1 MSRFKCYQRWQD
13 SKRQT
18 PEAAAEPAIERPPS
32 PKRSK
37 QDAEEVS
44 IIEKE
49 KVISQYLI
57 EKVMRHEGLLTK
69 REVNAAIAA
78 FKPSD
83 PPTEDDIEFM
93 HRCDLPVPEVPLYH
107 DTRLPPGWRREVQE
121 RRYNSK
127 IGPVDVWIYDQ
138 AGRVFKSR
146 EDLERHVT
154 THGIEGIDPAKVD
167 FSIYGVTNP
176 QTCDW
181 Y

>member
-18 PEAAAEPAIERPPS
+18 PEAAAEPTEERP

-44 IIEKE
+44 IIEK
-49 KVISQYLI
+49 
-57 EKVMRHEGLLTK
+57 VMNHEGLLTK
-69 REVNAAIAA
+69 TEVRAAIAV

-93 HRCDLPVPEVPLYH
+93 HRVHLPVPEVPLYH
-107 DTRLPPGWRREVQE
+107 DTRLPPGRRREVQE

-127 IGPVDVWIYDQ
+127 IGPVDVWIYDEI
-138 AGRVFKSR
+138 GRVFKSR
-146 EDLERHVT
+146 EDLERHLT

-167 FSIYGVTNP
+167 FSIYGKSFVTNL
-176 QTCDW
+176 
-181 Y
+181 

>member
-1 MSRFKCYQRWQD
+1 MSRFKCYQRWQV

-18 PEAAAEPAIERPPS
+18 PEAAAEPATERPPS

-44 IIEKE
+44 IWKE
-49 KVISQYLI
+49 AMK
-57 EKVMRHEGLLTK
+57 KEGLLTK
-69 REVNAAIAA
+69 REVRAAIAA

-83 PPTEDDIEFM
+83 PPTEEEIEFM
-93 HRCDLPVPEVPLYH
+93 HMCDLPVPEVPLYH

-127 IGPVDVWIYDQ
+127 IGPVDVWIYDE

-146 EDLERHVT
+146 EDLERHLT

>member
-18 PEAAAEPAIERPPS
+18 PEPEAAAEPATERPPS

-44 IIEKE
+44 IWKE
-49 KVISQYLI
+49 AMK
-57 EKVMRHEGLLTK
+57 KEGLLTK
-69 REVNAAIAA
+69 REVRAAIAA

-83 PPTEDDIEFM
+83 PPTEEEIEFM

-107 DTRLPPGWRREVQE
+107 DTRLPPGLRREVQE
-121 RRYNSK
+121 RRHNSK
-127 IGPVDVWIYDQ
+127 IGPVMVWIYDE

-146 EDLERHVT
+146 EDLERHLT